1 MLSKS
6 LPKRCLAFCALP
18 SQIHSSQFT
27 SVRPT
32 NKLRKVTETSLIAVL
47 SSAFV
52 CIGGGV
58 SYSADLPTDGN
69 LGTTAYKDSSY
80 TITDDLQSTITVG
93 MNTIKN
99 PVFSSATTAQE
110 IQSTKNSLTI
120 SAMGGAGIFFATVNK
135 QTIDIP
141 DADLLSSQTGRVFVV
156 SYDKLVSATD
166 PDAVASAVT
175 QRITG
180 NFKTLKADISG
191 RAAIVQFGLGVGAFQ
206 PGALISNNGGVQIL
220 GVSQE
225 EAGGQIDKMI
235 MNTTRTSSA
244 YSTER
249 GVAISNRAPG
259 FGWLGDQQIY
269 MPINQIGEEDNRFGA
284 GVANV
289 YGSNQYIQKIGTI
302 YATNYGIANG
312 SASET
317 ADCGPQVIREVDT
330 IDINNAT
337 GLTGSHSIGI
347 YNYSDNGACTG
358 DGGECSKSSEDSQ
371 VHHIGTQYVGITNG
385 VRTVNAS
392 TTAGSLGIY
401 NIGGVSTIEAKNPDQ
416 PVWID
421 ATGPVSR
428 SIYIS
433 PVGGGF
439 LTFDTATHMRGSFDL
454 RNGNIVV
461 ANDKHEKALSADLT
475 FNTTALPNSDTL
487 TLGPDVNIQILRGKY
502 ADASPRTSLSF
513 GDKLDP
519 LSSGYKVRL
528 GRKSYINDKGAFSG
542 NSTLYFGTNWQK
554 QSYEDAETGATVE
567 KDVLKVNTNGIILNN
582 VQKQSSGDPTRL
594 NLTVTVDTN
603 NLPDTLG
610 GSNGYSGTD
619 NPVLLTYLNTGLNAL
634 QLMREAA
641 NNVVIGDEESR
652 QNIAPAD
659 GYFENRYGSSEAG
672 LKIKEENFYPVL
684 RLDSEGKAVG
694 IYVGKRVEDKFEHYT
709 PEGADWKYVGI
720 EKGDGQTVTSG
731 EWQKIKD
738 GDALTLASYK
748 DYLSKGYTIEAYLNG
763 KPLSEKEIEEH
774 LLKQTENHWKDES
787 RDVSVLILYPDAKH
801 RYEKE
806 HWLKTTGW
814 IAANEDNLHNPFNL
828 NQKYEILPSNRKI
841 AGYVELSIPE
851 GLVTPEATYVAPYYF
866 EDIRAVGNPNN
877 ITDSLVDG
885 NPRVEE
891 LYPET
896 NTGADPDNNAEGSGS
911 TSSTSPNGLKYMGQV
926 FGIVEAPITDKK
938 IDPYVKYDPLQL
950 YETGDNSTEN
960 RLTVNFTD
968 CDDKCDKPCDKDPVP
983 GEDNPGVNNP
993 VIDHEVHNPTV
1004 DPNTGFI
1011 VPGEGSTS
1019 TMDALSS
1026 ISMTNYFLWRQENE
1040 TLYQRMGEIRDR
1052 TDLEGAWVRVLG
1064 GKNTYDSG
1072 NTYFKNRYHGFQIG
1086 FDHVADKENNGKW
1099 IFGAAL
1105 GYTRGSSDYSN
1116 DGSGKNWIGS
1126 LSAYAVKKFDNGAY
1140 LDLILKGSRLSNDF
1154 TAISKLNRYISKGK
1168 YHTNALQASIEAGHK
1183 IPLSETWYVDPQL
1196 QLTYGYIKDAKYR
1209 TDTRINVH
1217 VKGTPSTIGRAGI
1230 SLGREAKEGSA
1241 FVKLD
1246 VLREFTSKYKATYT
1260 LDNGAR
1266 NKNSVSMK
1274 DTWGEISVGGTYN
1287 FNKDTYGFAQIKRSF
1302 GAKIQQDYRADIGM
1316 RYVF

>member
-1 MLSKS
+1 ML
-6 LPKRCLAFCALP
+6 FCQAL
-18 SQIHSSQFT
+18 SYT
-27 SVRPT
+27 R
-32 NKLRKVTETSLIAVL
+32 
-47 SSAFV
+47 
-52 CIGGGV
+52 GV
-58 SYSADLPTDGN
+58 SYSADLPIDGN

-166 PDAVASAVT
+166 PDAIASAVT

-528 GRKSYINDKGAFSG
+528 GCKSYINDKGAFSG

-610 GSNGYSGTD
+610 GSDGYSGTD
-619 NPVLLTYLNTGLNAL
+619 NPALLNYLNTGLNAL

-659 GYFENRYGSSEAG
+659 GYFENRYGSSEVG

-1217 VKGTPSTIGRAGI
+1217 LKGTPSTIGRAGI

>member
-1 MLSKS
+1 M
-6 LPKRCLAFCALP
+6 R
-18 SQIHSSQFT
+18 
-27 SVRPT
+27 
-32 NKLRKVTETSLIAVL
+32 
-47 SSAFV
+47 
-52 CIGGGV
+52 GV

-358 DGGECSKSSEDSQ
+358 DGGECSEDSQ

-1040 TLYQRMGEIRDR
+1040 TLY
-1052 TDLEGAWVRVLG
+1052 
-1064 GKNTYDSG
+1064 
-1072 NTYFKNRYHGFQIG
+1072 
-1086 FDHVADKENNGKW
+1086 
-1099 IFGAAL
+1099 
-1105 GYTRGSSDYSN
+1105 
-1116 DGSGKNWIGS
+1116 
-1126 LSAYAVKKFDNGAY
+1126 
-1140 LDLILKGSRLSNDF
+1140 
-1154 TAISKLNRYISKGK
+1154 
-1168 YHTNALQASIEAGHK
+1168 
-1183 IPLSETWYVDPQL
+1183 
-1196 QLTYGYIKDAKYR
+1196 
-1209 TDTRINVH
+1209 
-1217 VKGTPSTIGRAGI
+1217 
-1230 SLGREAKEGSA
+1230 
-1241 FVKLD
+1241 
-1246 VLREFTSKYKATYT
+1246 
-1260 LDNGAR
+1260 
-1266 NKNSVSMK
+1266 
-1274 DTWGEISVGGTYN
+1274 
-1287 FNKDTYGFAQIKRSF
+1287 
-1302 GAKIQQDYRADIGM
+1302 
-1316 RYVF
+1316 

>member
-1 MLSKS
+1 M
-6 LPKRCLAFCALP
+6 
-18 SQIHSSQFT
+18 HW
-27 SVRPT
+27 
-32 NKLRKVTETSLIAVL
+32 
-47 SSAFV
+47 
-52 CIGGGV
+52 GGV

-166 PDAVASAVT
+166 PDAVACAVT

-619 NPVLLTYLNTGLNAL
+619 NPVLLNYLNTGLNAL

-1086 FDHVADKENNGKW
+1086 FDHVTDKENNGKW

-1274 DTWGEISVGGTYN
+1274 DTWGEVSIGGTYN

>member
-1 MLSKS
+1 M
-6 LPKRCLAFCALP
+6 
-18 SQIHSSQFT
+18 
-27 SVRPT
+27 
-32 NKLRKVTETSLIAVL
+32 
-47 SSAFV
+47 
-52 CIGGGV
+52 GGV
-58 SYSADLPTDGN
+58 SHSADLPTDGN

-1274 DTWGEISVGGTYN
+1274 DTWGEVSIGGTYN

>member
-1 MLSKS
+1 M
-6 LPKRCLAFCALP
+6 
-18 SQIHSSQFT
+18 HW
-27 SVRPT
+27 
-32 NKLRKVTETSLIAVL
+32 
-47 SSAFV
+47 
-52 CIGGGV
+52 GGV

-358 DGGECSKSSEDSQ
+358 DGGECSEDSQ

>member
-1 MLSKS
+1 M
-6 LPKRCLAFCALP
+6 
-18 SQIHSSQFT
+18 
-27 SVRPT
+27 
-32 NKLRKVTETSLIAVL
+32 
-47 SSAFV
+47 
-52 CIGGGV
+52 GGV

-191 RAAIVQFGLGVGAFQ
+191 RAAIVQFGLGIGAFQ

-731 EWQKIKD
+731 EWQKIKG

>member
-1 MLSKS
+1 M
-6 LPKRCLAFCALP
+6 R
-18 SQIHSSQFT
+18 
-27 SVRPT
+27 
-32 NKLRKVTETSLIAVL
+32 
-47 SSAFV
+47 
-52 CIGGGV
+52 GV

-358 DGGECSKSSEDSQ
+358 DGGECSEDSQ

>member
-1 MLSKS
+1 M
-6 LPKRCLAFCALP
+6 
-18 SQIHSSQFT
+18 
-27 SVRPT
+27 
-32 NKLRKVTETSLIAVL
+32 
-47 SSAFV
+47 
-52 CIGGGV
+52 GGV

-358 DGGECSKSSEDSQ
+358 DGGECSEDSQ

>member
-1 MLSKS
+1 M
-6 LPKRCLAFCALP
+6 
-18 SQIHSSQFT
+18 HW
-27 SVRPT
+27 
-32 NKLRKVTETSLIAVL
+32 
-47 SSAFV
+47 
-52 CIGGGV
+52 GGV
-58 SYSADLPTDGN
+58 SHSADLPTDGN

-1274 DTWGEISVGGTYN
+1274 DTWGEVSIGGTYN

>member
-27 SVRPT
+27 SVCPT
-32 NKLRKVTETSLIAVL
+32 SKLRKVTETSLIAVL

-52 CIGGGV
+52 YTGGV

-141 DADLLSSQTGRVFVV
+141 DADQLSSQTGRVFVV

-454 RNGNIVV
+454 RSGNIVV

-610 GSNGYSGTD
+610 GSDGYSGTD
-619 NPVLLTYLNTGLNAL
+619 NPALLNYLNTGLNAL

-659 GYFENRYGSSEAG
+659 GYFENRYGSSETG

-694 IYVGKRVEDKFEHYT
+694 IYVGKQVEDKLEHYT

-720 EKGDGQTVTSG
+720 EKGDGQTITSG

-763 KPLSEKEIEEH
+763 KPLSEKEIEWH

-1004 DPNTGFI
+1004 DPDTGFI

>member
-1 MLSKS
+1 ML
-6 LPKRCLAFCALP
+6 FCQAL
-18 SQIHSSQFT
+18 SYT
-27 SVRPT
+27 R
-32 NKLRKVTETSLIAVL
+32 
-47 SSAFV
+47 
-52 CIGGGV
+52 GGV
-58 SYSADLPTDGN
+58 SYSTDLPTDGN

-141 DADLLSSQTGRVFVV
+141 DADQLSSQTGRVFVV

-454 RNGNIVV
+454 RSGNIVV

-528 GRKSYINDKGAFSG
+528 GRESYINDKGAFSG

-594 NLTVTVDTN
+594 NLAVTVDTN

-610 GSNGYSGTD
+610 GSDGYSGTD
-619 NPVLLTYLNTGLNAL
+619 NPALLNYLNTGLNAL

-694 IYVGKRVEDKFEHYT
+694 IYVGKQVEDKLEHYT

-720 EKGDGQTVTSG
+720 EKGDGQTITSG

-1004 DPNTGFI
+1004 DPNAGFI

-1260 LDNGAR
+1260 LDNGVR

>member
-1 MLSKS
+1 M
-6 LPKRCLAFCALP
+6 
-18 SQIHSSQFT
+18 HW
-27 SVRPT
+27 
-32 NKLRKVTETSLIAVL
+32 
-47 SSAFV
+47 
-52 CIGGGV
+52 GGV

>member
-52 CIGGGV
+52 CIGGV

>member
-52 CIGGGV
+52 CIEGGV

-358 DGGECSKSSEDSQ
+358 DGGECSEDSQ

>member
-1 MLSKS
+1 M
-6 LPKRCLAFCALP
+6 
-18 SQIHSSQFT
+18 HW
-27 SVRPT
+27 
-32 NKLRKVTETSLIAVL
+32 
-47 SSAFV
+47 
-52 CIGGGV
+52 GGV

-401 NIGGVSTIEAKNPDQ
+401 NIGGVSTVEAKNPDQ

>member
-1 MLSKS
+1 M
-6 LPKRCLAFCALP
+6 
-18 SQIHSSQFT
+18 HW
-27 SVRPT
+27 
-32 NKLRKVTETSLIAVL
+32 
-47 SSAFV
+47 
-52 CIGGGV
+52 GGV

-180 NFKTLKADISG
+180 NFKTLKADISR
-191 RAAIVQFGLGVGAFQ
+191 RAAIVQFGLGIGAFQ

-731 EWQKIKD
+731 EWQKIKG

>member
-1 MLSKS
+1 M
-6 LPKRCLAFCALP
+6 
-18 SQIHSSQFT
+18 HW
-27 SVRPT
+27 
-32 NKLRKVTETSLIAVL
+32 
-47 SSAFV
+47 
-52 CIGGGV
+52 GGV

-156 SYDKLVSATD
+156 SYDKLVSATE

>member
-1 MLSKS
+1 M
-6 LPKRCLAFCALP
+6 
-18 SQIHSSQFT
+18 
-27 SVRPT
+27 
-32 NKLRKVTETSLIAVL
+32 
-47 SSAFV
+47 
-52 CIGGGV
+52 GGV

-358 DGGECSKSSEDSQ
+358 DGGECSKSEDSQ

>member
-1 MLSKS
+1 ML
-6 LPKRCLAFCALP
+6 FCQAL
-18 SQIHSSQFT
+18 SYA
-27 SVRPT
+27 R
-32 NKLRKVTETSLIAVL
+32 
-47 SSAFV
+47 
-52 CIGGGV
+52 GGV

-166 PDAVASAVT
+166 PDAIASAVT

-225 EAGGQIDKMI
+225 EVGGQIDKMI

-528 GRKSYINDKGAFSG
+528 GCKSYINDKGAFSG

-610 GSNGYSGTD
+610 GSDGYSGTD
-619 NPVLLTYLNTGLNAL
+619 NPALLNYLNTGLNAL

-659 GYFENRYGSSEAG
+659 GYFENRYGSSEVG

-1154 TAISKLNRYISKGK
+1154 IAISKLNRYISKGK

-1266 NKNSVSMK
+1266 NKNSVSMR

>member
-1 MLSKS
+1 M
-6 LPKRCLAFCALP
+6 
-18 SQIHSSQFT
+18 
-27 SVRPT
+27 
-32 NKLRKVTETSLIAVL
+32 
-47 SSAFV
+47 
-52 CIGGGV
+52 GGV

-401 NIGGVSTIEAKNPDQ
+401 NIGGVSTVEAKNPDQ

>member
-1 MLSKS
+1 ML
-6 LPKRCLAFCALP
+6 FCQAL
-18 SQIHSSQFT
+18 SYT
-27 SVRPT
+27 R
-32 NKLRKVTETSLIAVL
+32 
-47 SSAFV
+47 
-52 CIGGGV
+52 GGV

-141 DADLLSSQTGRVFVV
+141 DADQLSSQTGRVFVV

-454 RNGNIVV
+454 RSGNIVV

-528 GRKSYINDKGAFSG
+528 GRESYINDKGAFSG

-610 GSNGYSGTD
+610 GSDGYSGTD
-619 NPVLLTYLNTGLNAL
+619 NPALLNYLNTGLNAL

-694 IYVGKRVEDKFEHYT
+694 IYVGKQVEDKLEHYT

-720 EKGDGQTVTSG
+720 EKGDGQTITSG

-828 NQKYEILPSNRKI
+828 HQKYEILPSNRKI

-1004 DPNTGFI
+1004 DPDTGFI

-1260 LDNGAR
+1260 LDNGAS
-1266 NKNSVSMK
+1266 NKNSVSMR

-1287 FNKDTYGFAQIKRSF
+1287 FNKETYGFAQIKRSF
-1302 GAKIQQDYRADIGM
+1302 GAKIQQDFRADIGM

>member
-1 MLSKS
+1 M
-6 LPKRCLAFCALP
+6 
-18 SQIHSSQFT
+18 
-27 SVRPT
+27 
-32 NKLRKVTETSLIAVL
+32 
-47 SSAFV
+47 
-52 CIGGGV
+52 GGV

>member
-1 MLSKS
+1 ML
-6 LPKRCLAFCALP
+6 FCQAL
-18 SQIHSSQFT
+18 SYT
-27 SVRPT
+27 R
-32 NKLRKVTETSLIAVL
+32 
-47 SSAFV
+47 
-52 CIGGGV
+52 GGV

-141 DADLLSSQTGRVFVV
+141 DADQLSSQTGRVFVV

-454 RNGNIVV
+454 RSGNIVV

-610 GSNGYSGTD
+610 GSDGYSGTD
-619 NPVLLTYLNTGLNAL
+619 NPALLNYLNTGLNAL

-659 GYFENRYGSSEAG
+659 GYFENRYGSSETG

-694 IYVGKRVEDKFEHYT
+694 IYVGKQVEDKLEHYT

-720 EKGDGQTVTSG
+720 EKGDGQTITSG

-763 KPLSEKEIEEH
+763 KPLSEKEIEWH

-1004 DPNTGFI
+1004 DPDTGFI

>member
-1 MLSKS
+1 M
-6 LPKRCLAFCALP
+6 
-18 SQIHSSQFT
+18 HW
-27 SVRPT
+27 
-32 NKLRKVTETSLIAVL
+32 
-47 SSAFV
+47 
-52 CIGGGV
+52 GGV

-191 RAAIVQFGLGVGAFQ
+191 RAAIVQFGLGIGAFQ

-731 EWQKIKD
+731 EWQKIKG

>member
-1 MLSKS
+1 M
-6 LPKRCLAFCALP
+6 
-18 SQIHSSQFT
+18 
-27 SVRPT
+27 
-32 NKLRKVTETSLIAVL
+32 
-47 SSAFV
+47 
-52 CIGGGV
+52 GGV

-180 NFKTLKADISG
+180 NFKTLKADISR
-191 RAAIVQFGLGVGAFQ
+191 RAAIVQFGLGIGAFQ

-731 EWQKIKD
+731 EWQKIKG

>member
-1 MLSKS
+1 
-6 LPKRCLAFCALP
+6 
-18 SQIHSSQFT
+18 
-27 SVRPT
+27 
-32 NKLRKVTETSLIAVL
+32 
-47 SSAFV
+47 
-52 CIGGGV
+52 
-58 SYSADLPTDGN
+58 
-69 LGTTAYKDSSY
+69 
-80 TITDDLQSTITVG
+80 

-358 DGGECSKSSEDSQ
+358 DGGECSNLKSEDSQ

>member
-1 MLSKS
+1 M
-6 LPKRCLAFCALP
+6 
-18 SQIHSSQFT
+18 
-27 SVRPT
+27 
-32 NKLRKVTETSLIAVL
+32 
-47 SSAFV
+47 
-52 CIGGGV
+52 GGV

-567 KDVLKVNTNGIILNN
+567 KDVLKVNTNGIVLNN

-619 NPVLLTYLNTGLNAL
+619 NPVLLTYLNTGLNTL

-1274 DTWGEISVGGTYN
+1274 DTWGEVSIGGTYN

>member
-52 CIGGGV
+52 CIGGV

-191 RAAIVQFGLGVGAFQ
+191 RAAIVQFGLGIGAFQ

-731 EWQKIKD
+731 EWQKIKG

>member
-52 CIGGGV
+52 CIEGV

-358 DGGECSKSSEDSQ
+358 DGGECSEDSQ

>member
-1 MLSKS
+1 M
-6 LPKRCLAFCALP
+6 
-18 SQIHSSQFT
+18 
-27 SVRPT
+27 
-32 NKLRKVTETSLIAVL
+32 
-47 SSAFV
+47 
-52 CIGGGV
+52 GGGV

>member
-1 MLSKS
+1 M
-6 LPKRCLAFCALP
+6 
-18 SQIHSSQFT
+18 HW
-27 SVRPT
+27 
-32 NKLRKVTETSLIAVL
+32 
-47 SSAFV
+47 
-52 CIGGGV
+52 GGV

-358 DGGECSKSSEDSQ
+358 DGGECSKSEDSQ

>member
-1 MLSKS
+1 M
-6 LPKRCLAFCALP
+6 
-18 SQIHSSQFT
+18 HW
-27 SVRPT
+27 
-32 NKLRKVTETSLIAVL
+32 
-47 SSAFV
+47 
-52 CIGGGV
+52 GGV

-619 NPVLLTYLNTGLNAL
+619 NPVLLTYLNTGLNTL

-1274 DTWGEISVGGTYN
+1274 DTWGEVSIGGTYN

>member
-1 MLSKS
+1 M
-6 LPKRCLAFCALP
+6 
-18 SQIHSSQFT
+18 HW
-27 SVRPT
+27 
-32 NKLRKVTETSLIAVL
+32 
-47 SSAFV
+47 
-52 CIGGGV
+52 GGV

-269 MPINQIGEEDNRFGA
+269 MPINQIGEEDNRFDA

-358 DGGECSKSSEDSQ
+358 DGGECSEDSQ

-1040 TLYQRMGEIRDR
+1040 TLYQRMEEIRDR

>member
-1 MLSKS
+1 M
-6 LPKRCLAFCALP
+6 
-18 SQIHSSQFT
+18 HW
-27 SVRPT
+27 
-32 NKLRKVTETSLIAVL
+32 
-47 SSAFV
+47 
-52 CIGGGV
+52 GGV
-58 SYSADLPTDGN
+58 SHSADLPTDGN

-731 EWQKIKD
+731 EWQKIKG

>member
-52 CIGGGV
+52 CIGGV

-358 DGGECSKSSEDSQ
+358 DGGECSEDSQ

>member
-52 CIGGGV
+52 CIGGV

-156 SYDKLVSATD
+156 SYDKLVSATE

>member
-52 CIGGGV
+52 CIGGV

-401 NIGGVSTIEAKNPDQ
+401 NIGGVSTVEAKNPDQ